1 MSSWNTFVKNS
12 SFSRI
17 FQIAALKMSSDN
29 SFSKLLSSMLSL
41 IPEPLNNPV
50 YIKIY
55 FVKCPYYYCNY
66 YYYYYYYYYYLLKNL
81 KYEKI
86 DF

>member
-55 FVKCPYYYCNY
+55 FVKCPH
-66 YYYYYYYYYYLLKNL
+66 
-81 KYEKI
+81 I
-86 DF
+86 TTTTVITTTTTTTTDAATTTSFVAM